1 MGEFTAVA
9 LGFPTVCYGGALVV
23 VVGYWGLVLIGA
35 ADSHGPG
42 HHGHFAPAHHG
53 HRSHVNLPAA
63 AGLGGVPMIVALS
76 LLTAL
81 TWFVSLVGSVA
92 LDAAGLPGGLRLAA
106 SVVLLPAAVLGG
118 WPLTWT
124 LVRPLR
130 HLFPEERSPSR
141 ADFVG
146 QVCVIRTGTVTDRFG
161 QAEVA
166 APDGST
172 AIVQVR
178 CEGPPGEDGPDPPLT
193 AGSTALLYAYDDEG
207 EFFRAAPF
215 AVPDL
220 D

>member
-178 CEGPPGEDGPDPPLT
+178 CEGPPGEDDPDPPLT

>member
-178 CEGPPGEDGPDPPLT
+178 CEGPPGDDDPDPPLT